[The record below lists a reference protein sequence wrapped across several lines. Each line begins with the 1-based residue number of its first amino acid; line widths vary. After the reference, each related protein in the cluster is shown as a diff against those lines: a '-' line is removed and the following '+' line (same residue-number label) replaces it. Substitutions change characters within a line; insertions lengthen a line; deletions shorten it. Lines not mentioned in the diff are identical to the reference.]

1 MPETVNFYSENA
13 VLNQKIEESASL
25 AYILLPLIQN
35 RGNTDQE
42 QTPGLN
48 ALLLRNLLLLQSQLR
63 KNQIFLQNM
72 EEIIDRKL
80 IN

>member
-1 MPETVNFYSENA
+1 MPEAVNFYSENT

-25 AYILLPLIQN
+25 AYILLPLMQN

-48 ALLLRNLLLLQSQLR
+48 AFLLRNFLLLQNQLR
-63 KNQIFLQNM
+63 KNQMFLQNM
-72 EEIIDRKL
+72 EEIINRKL

>member
-13 VLNQKIEESASL
+13 VLNKKIEESASL
-25 AYILLPLIQN
+25 AYILLPLMQN

-48 ALLLRNLLLLQSQLR
+48 AVLLRNFLLLQNQLR
-63 KNQIFLQNM
+63 KNQMFLQNM
-72 EEIIDRKL
+72 EEIINRKL